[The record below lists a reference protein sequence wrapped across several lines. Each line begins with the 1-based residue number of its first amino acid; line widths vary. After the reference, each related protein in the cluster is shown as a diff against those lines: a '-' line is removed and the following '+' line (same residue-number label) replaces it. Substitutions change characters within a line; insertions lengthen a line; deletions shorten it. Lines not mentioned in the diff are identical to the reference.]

1 MVCGLVPPNYLITVR
16 KKIGEIEITPKAM
29 RGLGPHLSTLF
40 ISHMDLYFVINMSTV
55 ASATKYTL
63 INLMKII

>member
-16 KKIGEIEITPKAM
+16 EKIGETEITPEAI
-29 RGLGPHLSTLF
+29 RGLGPRLSTLF
-40 ISHMDLYFVINMSTV
+40 ISHMDLYFVINMSAV

-63 INLMKII
+63 INFMK